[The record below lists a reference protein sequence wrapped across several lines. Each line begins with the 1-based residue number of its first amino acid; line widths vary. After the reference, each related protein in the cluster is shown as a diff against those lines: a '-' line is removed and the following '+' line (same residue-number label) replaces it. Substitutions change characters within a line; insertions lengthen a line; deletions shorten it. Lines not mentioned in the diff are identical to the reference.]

1 MNGCDIRCP
10 PDLLPDGSPVPPV
23 HTRVTPETAASPR
36 RRTRCRVAPLLAA
49 FCLIAGAARPVRAAG
64 IDWAQIGEEASTF
77 LSQYVQIDTTNPPGN
92 EIPAAE
98 FLAARFHGAGLEAQ
112 VFQSE
117 SGRGSV
123 LARLRGSGARRP
135 VVLLNHLDVVPADPA
150 GWTHPPFGGE
160 IDGGYVWGRG
170 AIDCKG
176 IGVVEAMAL
185 IAMKRAG
192 IQLSRDV
199 IFLGTADEEEGGEKG
214 AGWFVDK
221 HFDELGNPEFV
232 LNEGGGIHQDP
243 DGHRAYEVGVAEKT
257 PFWLRL
263 TATGTGGHG
272 STPRPDSAVV
282 RLIRAL
288 DRIDR
293 FEPRVR
299 VVPEVQRY
307 YRALAAVYTGET
319 RKRYE
324 DLTAALRDPAFRTEF
339 LAQPRDAALVRD
351 TIAPTV
357 LRGGA
362 KTNVV
367 PRSASAE
374 LDCRLLPGE
383 DSQAFLDHLKATV
396 GDDDIHFEVLL
407 NFPSSSSDVDTALY
421 RAIAAEA
428 RKRGRPVVPSVLRGF
443 TDSHFF
449 RERGV
454 AAYGF
459 VPVVITPEEG
469 ETVHGIDERMSLQ
482 NLRDGPRRL
491 VEILQAIGGENRPVT
506 SDR

>member
-1 MNGCDIRCP
+1 MHEIRKN
-10 PDLLPDGSPVPPV
+10 
-23 HTRVTPETAASPR
+23 AARLR
-36 RRTRCRVAPLLAA
+36 RRAVALPASLLAA
-49 FCLIAGAARPVRAAG
+49 LCLIAGAAVPVRASG
-64 IDWAQIGEEASTF
+64 IDWAEIGTEAATF
-77 LSQYVQIDTTNPPGN
+77 LSEYIRIDTTNPPGN
-92 EIPAAE
+92 EMPAAE
-98 FLAARFHGAGLEAQ
+98 FLASRFHGAGLEAK

-150 GWTHPPFGGE
+150 GWAHPPFAGA
-160 IDGGYVWGRG
+160 IDSGYVYGRG

-192 IQLSRDV
+192 TELSRDV
-199 IFLGTADEEEGGEKG
+199 IFLGTADEEEGGAQG
-214 AGWFVDK
+214 AGWFVDS
-221 HFDELGNPEFV
+221 HFDELGDPEFV
-232 LNEGGGIHQDP
+232 LNEGGAIRQDP
-243 DGHRAYEVGVAEKT
+243 DGRRVYEVGVAEKT

-263 TATGTGGHG
+263 IATGEGGHG
-272 STPRPDSAVV
+272 STPRPNSAVT

-293 FEPRVR
+293 LEPRVR
-299 VVPEVQRY
+299 VIPEVQRY
-307 YRALAAVYTGET
+307 YRALAGLHAGET
-319 RKRYE
+319 RERYR
-324 DLTAALRDPAFRTEF
+324 DLRAALRDPAFRTEF

-357 LRGGA
+357 LRGSA

-367 PRSASAE
+367 PRTASAE
-374 LDCRLLPGE
+374 FDCRLLPG
-383 DSQAFLDHLKATV
+383 DDPQAFLDHLKATV
-396 GDDDIHFEVLL
+396 GDDGVRFEVLL
-407 NFPSSSSDVDTALY
+407 SFPSSSSDVGTALY
-421 RAIAAEA
+421 RAIAAQA
-428 RKRGRPVVPSVLRGF
+428 REHDRPVVPSVLRGF

-454 AAYGF
+454 VAYGF
-459 VPVVITPEEG
+459 VPVVITREEG
-469 ETVHGIDERMSLQ
+469 ETLHGIDERMSLE

-491 VEILQAIGGENRPVT
+491 VEILQAVGGERGVT